1 MYVCIYALVFR
12 PVLMLWVCVH
22 AFTCLGIGSL
32 ELAVSYAAFF
42 AEWCVVITTEPSVQS
57 LFIIS
62 VDLSTAH

>member
-1 MYVCIYALVFR
+1 
-12 PVLMLWVCVH
+12 MLWVCVH